1 MISGIYDRVELMQRR
16 RRVLLFDLKI
26 GGLGSNFLLA
36 QDRFAALK
44 ECNL

>member
-1 MISGIYDRVELMQRR
+1 MISGVYDRAELMQRSR
-16 RRVLLFDLKI
+16 CVLLFDLKI
-26 GGLGSNFLLA
+26 GGLGSNFLLT